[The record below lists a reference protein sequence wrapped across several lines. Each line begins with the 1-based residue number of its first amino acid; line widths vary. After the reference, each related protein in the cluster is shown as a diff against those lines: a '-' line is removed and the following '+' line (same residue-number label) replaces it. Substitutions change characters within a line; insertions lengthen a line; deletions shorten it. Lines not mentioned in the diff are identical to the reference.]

1 MADDPTNPPIIV
13 ATKDEKDI
21 LMSIAIRAKDFD
33 EIKLNAIDKHLPK
46 IERILKLLRRFG
58 WVEKDRK
65 IVQSFNALCLYNLG
79 GKCTNSEKAIQDTCN
94 ETIRAMCKFYK
105 RRYKY
110 NFNVNQITI
119 ESIPGIR
126 SLD

>member
-1 MADDPTNPPIIV
+1 MADDPTNPPIII

-21 LMSIAIRAKDFD
+21 MMSIVIRAKDFD

-46 IERILKLLRRFG
+46 VDRIVKLLRRLG
-58 WVEKDRK
+58 WVEVDRK
-65 IVQSFNALCLYNLG
+65 IVQSFNALCLYNSG
-79 GKCTNSEKAIQDTCN
+79 GKCTNNEKAFQENCN
-94 ETIRAMCKFYK
+94 EIVRTMCRFYK

-110 NFNVNQITI
+110 HFNVNQVTI

-126 SLD
+126 SL